1 MKAETEILQLL
12 EKAGI
17 ESCEPEVIHKLK
29 IFIKKYVKE
38 IVDKA
43 NTVWIHSDKTRQDLK
58 PDDIKLAIEIHNENI
73 LNKPMPL
80 DLIKAIA
87 KSVNEKPLP
96 EIRKNATLSDRL
108 PEQRLTEPNF

>member
-1 MKAETEILQLL
+1 MKAETEILQML

-29 IFIKKYVKE
+29 VFIKRFVKE
-38 IVDKA
+38 IIDKA
-43 NTVWIHSDKTRQDLK
+43 NMVWVHSDKNWQDIW

-87 KSVNEKPLP
+87 KQVNEKPLP
-96 EIRKNATLSDRL
+96 EIWWNQTLNERL
-108 PEQRLTEPNF
+108 PE